1 MTNAAERSIRR
12 SDLEN
17 WSRQIHSL
25 ARTFAAGAPYALV
38 LLKKIC
44 VRSKSIMKSLCL
56 LRGTEED
63 AARKMF
69 VFGSQGANYSFPI
82 SITAPPNTQA
92 KSNFP
97 PPRGQL
103 HREGRHAWFSTQ
115 NRSNSPRLP
124 RRLRRRK
131 SKRAAACAAPRKFT
145 TAPKKPSQHLYDAA
159 RKERDAGCLFLSL
172 PSASCCFSLVVGAHR
187 PRGTLICRA
196 REINF
201 PCRLNESKTAWPM
214 ACLHSPARGQLINY
228 THFSPVQAPRDPKCH
243 SPHSLGKNTNE
254 PHISCHHFFHAARNL
269 NWCTVFCFPVS

>member
-1 MTNAAERSIRR
+1 MRS
-12 SDLEN
+12 E
-17 WSRQIHSL
+17 QINYNIV
-25 ARTFAAGAPYALV
+25 FVCGV
-38 LLKKIC
+38 LGP
-44 VRSKSIMKSLCL
+44 R
-56 LRGTEED
+56 EED
-63 AARKMF
+63 ARKMF

-131 SKRAAACAAPRKFT
+131 SKRAAACAREFT
-145 TAPKKPSQHLYDAA
+145 TEKSIALVSLA
-159 RKERDAGCLFLSL
+159 RIEMLRSFSLSL
-172 PSASCCFSLVVGAHR
+172 SRQRHAASRRRRRA
-187 PRGTLICRA
+187 TLICRA

-228 THFSPVQAPRDPKCH
+228 THFSPVQAPHDPKCH
-243 SPHSLGKNTNE
+243 SPFTTLSRQKRQR
-254 PHISCHHFFHAARNL
+254 AAKPFL
-269 NWCTVFCFPVS
+269 VIIFCPVSLALYWSRLGSFLLRDYKFQPGIKSH

>member
-17 WSRQIHSL
+17 WSHQILSL
-25 ARTFAAGAPYALV
+25 ARTSAPRARAAPKPAPVYTKTLS
-38 LLKKIC
+38 KDKC
-44 VRSKSIMKSLCL
+44 VRSKSITRTSLSAACWG
-56 LRGTEED
+56 REPREREED
-63 AARKMF
+63 ARKMF

-97 PPRGQL
+97 PPGGQL

-131 SKRAAACAAPRKFT
+131 SKRAAACAREFT
-145 TAPKKPSQHLYDAA
+145 TEKSIQLSSLCLPLRWSS
-159 RKERDAGCLFLSL
+159 RIERC
-172 PSASCCFSLVVGAHR
+172 SCYFSLSRQRHAASR
-187 PRGTLICRA
+187 RRRRATLICRA

-228 THFSPVQAPRDPKCH
+228 THFSPVQAPHDPKCH
-243 SPHSLGKNTNE
+243 SPFTTLSRQKRQR
-254 PHISCHHFFHAARNL
+254 AA
-269 NWCTVFCFPVS
+269 

>member
-1 MTNAAERSIRR
+1 MPRKDQFAAPIWKIGLVKSTRSHAPLLPERPMPWCYLKRYAFGANQLWRAFVCCAGPRKTRRGRCLFLALKVLTTRFQSQLLRLLTRRQNRIFHRPEDSCTERGVTPDFRLKTGRIRHACHDDCDAESRKEQLRAPRRANSPPLQKSHRSI
-12 SDLEN
+12 SMM
-17 WSRQIHSL
+17 QL
-25 ARTFAAGAPYALV
+25 A
-38 LLKKIC
+38 
-44 VRSKSIMKSLCL
+44 
-56 LRGTEED
+56 
-63 AARKMF
+63 
-69 VFGSQGANYSFPI
+69 
-82 SITAPPNTQA
+82 
-92 KSNFP
+92 
-97 PPRGQL
+97 
-103 HREGRHAWFSTQ
+103 
-115 NRSNSPRLP
+115 
-124 RRLRRRK
+124 
-131 SKRAAACAAPRKFT
+131 KR
-145 TAPKKPSQHLYDAA
+145 
-159 RKERDAGCLFLSL
+159 ERDAGCLFLSL